1 MNYKEL
7 QNQLKTF
14 KEQGLT
20 TIALNA
26 KKDILE
32 AEYDRVM
39 NAMIKDA
46 LNTEPETIE
55 DLVTEDLGKEVSAIE
70 VINEA
75 VTIAN
80 DTEDLIKEVSAL
92 ASVDLVNEIVA
103 NPPLEL
109 IEDCSLNSL
118 PPESKINQVIETIEA
133 IPPEIKEAP
142 IALIPLEIIGVSIDG
157 YTVKSNDN
165 EEFSDLKSINLS
177 KAQIS
182 QVSIAKST
190 LSNSESMARIN
201 EAVINPPVL
210 IEPKDTEV
218 TSKEFIEALSKLVIF
233 FLKAVVNF
241 ILQSSLTKS
250 IVKLWVKVN
259 RISQLVSSIKEA
271 RADIKTFMQWYFS
284 GFKFPEFV

>member
-14 KEQGLT
+14 KSQGLT
-20 TIALNA
+20 TISLNA
-26 KKDILE
+26 KKKTLE
-32 AEYDRVM
+32 IEYDRVM

-46 LNTEPETIE
+46 INSEYEDNE

-92 ASVDLVNEIVA
+92 ASVDLVNKIVA

-142 IALIPLEIIGVSIDG
+142 IALIPLEIKGLSIEQC
-157 YTVKSNDN
+157 TVKSNDN
-165 EEFSDLKSINLS
+165 EAFEDLTDNNE
-177 KAQIS
+177 AQIS
-182 QVSIAKST
+182 QVSIAEST
-190 LSNSESMARIN
+190 LSINSESMATIN
-201 EAVINPPVL
+201 EAVTNPPE
-210 IEPKDTEV
+210 IEV
-218 TSKEFIEALSKLVIF
+218 TSKEFFEALSKLVIIF
-233 FLKAVVNF
+233 V
-241 ILQSSLTKS
+241 SS

-271 RADIKTFMQWYFS
+271 RAEIKTFTQWYFS